1 MVTRDDGPLPVPGAF
16 TTTAAAEHL
25 SAFRALHRVTK
36 RVHESLDLTQTL
48 ETVVQGVVEV
58 AGFGVAAVNL
68 ARPDG
73 RYEVVAVAGDED
85 ARATLLGTAEQG
97 EQWRALLAQSE
108 RLGQLHFV
116 DGRSDLGGILE
127 GYQEVARRLGILN
140 ANERVTTG
148 PVLVQ

>member
-1 MVTRDDGPLPVPGAF
+1 
-16 TTTAAAEHL
+16 
-25 SAFRALHRVTK
+25 
-36 RVHESLDLTQTL
+36 VHESLDLTQTL

-116 DGRSDLGGILE
+116 DGRSDLIGDDDIYSWILTCLSRSTRTA
-127 GYQEVARRLGILN
+127 GTRSTPSSRCCSRRRASG
-140 ANERVTTG
+140 
-148 PVLVQ
+148 